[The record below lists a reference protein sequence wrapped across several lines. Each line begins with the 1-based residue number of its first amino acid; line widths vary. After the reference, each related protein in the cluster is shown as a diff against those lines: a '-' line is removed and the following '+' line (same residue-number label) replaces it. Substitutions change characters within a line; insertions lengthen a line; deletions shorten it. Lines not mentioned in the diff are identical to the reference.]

1 MEENLKELLK
11 AENEVNK
18 RVNEALTRKNNL
30 LRSIKENAE
39 KDITAY
45 KAAKEQEYQEEY
57 KRLKKRIEDEG
68 IKNQQEE
75 GAVDMETIQKDYVK
89 NKDSV
94 VDLLVRNV
102 LSVNIEIPNV
112 VKGTF

>member
-18 RVNEALTRKNNL
+18 RVNEALNRKNNL

-39 KDITAY
+39 KDINEY
-45 KAAKEQEYQEEY
+45 KAAKEKEYQEEY
-57 KRLKKRIEDEG
+57 ERLKKRIENEG
-68 IKNQQEE
+68 SADGKQE
-75 GAVDMETIQKDYVK
+75 AVDMEQIQKDYVK
-89 NKDSV
+89 NKELV

-102 LSVNIEIPNV
+102 LSVNIEIPKV